1 MFKVF
6 KGAMRLATI
15 GGVPRTPAIL
25 IFMFS
30 ATLFLTIQLW
40 SLLVFAFLWTIAYSL
55 CKYDDRMFRVL
66 WLWFITKGVNML
78 RGIVKIR
85 AYGSDIASP
94 VRRWNGS
101 TYNTGR
107 TRWEED
113 SWK

>member
-40 SLLVFAFLWTIAYSL
+40 ALLVFAFLWTIAYSL

-78 RGIVKIR
+78 RSIVKSR
-85 AYGSDIASP
+85 AFGSDIASP

-101 TYNTGR
+101 TYNTDR

>member
-40 SLLVFAFLWTIAYSL
+40 ALAVFAFLWMIAYSL

-66 WLWFITKGVNML
+66 WLWFITKGVNIL
-78 RGIVKIR
+78 RGNVKTQT
-85 AYGSDIASP
+85 YGSDIEP
-94 VRRWNGS
+94 PFRRWNGS
-101 TYNTGR
+101 TYSPAR
-107 TRWEED
+107 ERWEED
-113 SWK
+113 TWK